1 MKKKKRVQTIDII
14 IGVLILSIIVFA
26 SLLIVNATSVVFELK
41 GDKVIK
47 LNIGEEFYDP
57 GFIIKRGDED
67 LSSEVVVEDN
77 ININEEGTYKR
88 TYKYGKKVLTREIR
102 VGKFRVFTLNG
113 ETDVYIL
120 LNGKYDDP
128 MVTAYLDGVDCSENV
143 KVYNSCDMSRN
154 GLCRISYLSPD
165 LKKSLERRLHVS
177 DFKDYFIV
185 QYDSGGKFDSITAS
199 ITMDSSKVSS
209 YVLPD
214 GTEKNE
220 NSTYSFSENGT
231 YSFIIIDKYG
241 NRLERKV
248 EVTGIIKPLEVSCS
262 AIVKNRETTISV
274 TANKDINKYY
284 YNGVEATDN
293 PHKFN
298 KQYRENKVTVI
309 DKDNIKKTVTCKTT
323 IEKYDSFGAYKH
335 VIIIGVDGAGAAF
348 SKVDSP
354 NFDKIFGNYAF
365 RHDGRS
371 EDITISAQNWGSI
384 LTGVACKTHGFTND
398 SIAAKQRDSSSANH
412 SIFYYVRKAYPDANL
427 ASIVHWNPI
436 NHGIIETDL
445 NVKKQSSGSDKGVTN
460 LVKSYL
466 DSTKPTLLFI
476 HFDEVDA
483 AAHAHGGFSSEYY
496 NKLKYID
503 GLVGEIY
510 NKIVEKRMLD
520 DTLLILVADHGETR
534 GSHGGNS
541 KEELSTVVAV
551 RGHSVNKT
559 RFTSGIRNR
568 DVASIVLYG
577 LGIKQP
583 GNFISSVPSDLFG
596 EQR

>member
-1 MKKKKRVQTIDII
+1 MKKDKRVKTIDII
-14 IGVLILSIIVFA
+14 IAILILSIIVFA
-26 SLLIVNATSVVFELK
+26 VLLIVNTNSVVFEVK
-41 GDKVIK
+41 GDKLIK

-57 GFIIKRGDED
+57 GFTIKRGDED
-67 LSSEVVVEDN
+67 LSSKVIINDN

-88 TYKYGKKVLTREIR
+88 TYTYEKKVLTREIQ
-102 VGKFRVFTLNG
+102 VGKFRVFSLNG
-113 ETDVYIL
+113 ESDIYIL

-128 MVTAYLDGVDCSENV
+128 KVTAYLDGVDISNNV
-143 KVYNSCDMSRN
+143 KVYNNCDMSKN
-154 GLCRISYLSPD
+154 GLCRINYLSPD

-177 DFKDYFIV
+177 DFKDYFV
-185 QYDSGGKFDSITAS
+185 VKYDSGGKFDSITAT
-199 ITMDSSKVSS
+199 ITIDSSKVSS
-209 YVLPD
+209 YILPD

-220 NSTYSFSENGT
+220 NSTYSFNESGA

-248 EVTGIIKPLEVSCS
+248 EVKGIIKPLDVSCE
-262 AIVKNRETTISV
+262 AVVKKKETTITVKS
-274 TANKDINKYY
+274 NKDINKYY

-309 DKDNIKKTVTCKTT
+309 DSDNLKKTITCKTT
-323 IEKYDSFGAYKH
+323 IEEYDSFGAYKH
-335 VIIIGVDGAGAAF
+335 VIIVGVDGAGAAF
-348 SKVDSP
+348 SKVNSP
-354 NFDKIFGNYAF
+354 NFDKIFGNYAY

-384 LTGVACKTHGFTND
+384 LTGVAYNTHGFTDD
-398 SIAAKQRDSSSANH
+398 SIASNQRNSSSANH
-412 SIFYYVRKAYPDANL
+412 SIFYYVRKSYPSANL

-436 NHGIIETDL
+436 NNGIIENDL
-445 NVKKQSSGSDKGVTN
+445 NVKKQNSGSDRGVTD

-466 DSTKPTLLFI
+466 DSSKPTLLFI
-476 HFDEVDA
+476 QLDEADG
-483 AAHAHGGFSSEYY
+483 AAHAHGGFSNEYY
-496 NKLKYID
+496 NKIKYLD

-510 NKIVEKRMLD
+510 NKVSEKGMLD
-520 DTLLILVADHGETR
+520 DTLFILVADHGETA
-534 GSHGGNS
+534 GGHGGNT

-559 RFTSGIRNR
+559 NFTKGIRNR

-583 GNFISSVPSDLFG
+583 SNFVSSVPNDLFG
-596 EQR
+596 NLR